1 MKSLLN
7 KRLPGIL
14 AVGLLALVVGATGAT
29 AGASSSS
36 SNDASVSGLTAKQ
49 KKAKKK
55 ALKKCKKIKNAKK
68 RKACIKK
75 VNKKYNKLANGGGK
89 LPEGKTYNV
98 DVRDDYYAPAS
109 LTIKAGDLI
118 NWVWDNS
125 NANPHNVTI
134 SDGPKSLTETDKYNL
149 STPNSPAT
157 QYSFKRQLTK
167 PGNYNFY
174 CYLHSTVMKMDV
186 TVTK

>member
-29 AGASSSS
+29 AGASSSA

-75 VNKKYNKLANGGGK
+75 VNKKYRPKPG
-89 LPEGKTYNV
+89 LPQGKTYEV
-98 DVRDDYYAPAS
+98 DVRDDYYSPAT

-149 STPNSPAT
+149 TTPNSPAT

-167 PGNYNFY
+167 PGKYNFY